1 MPDGNNCRGV
11 RHPSDTH
18 LTPLAFTIGSNAVPL
33 EICEL
38 TGERADIQV
47 SLRQHTPIEQF
58 VKDAK
63 LKMRREFGVKRA
75 RCEPFL
81 LKLSKPRGKP
91 GEGGLTKFGER
102 FFKSRIDRVRLAQD
116 DARGVTVSG
125 KKLEPATKAGFE
137 NGTRTE

>member
-1 MPDGNNCRGV
+1 M
-11 RHPSDTH
+11 SDTH
-18 LTPLAFTIGSNAVPL
+18 LTPLAFAIGSNAVPF

-63 LKMRREFGVKRA
+63 LEMRREFGVKRA
-75 RCEPFL
+75 RCQPFL

-91 GEGGLTKFGER
+91 GKCGLTELGER

-116 DARGVTVSG
+116 DARGVAVSG
-125 KKLEPATKAGFE
+125 EKLKPASKAGFE
-137 NGTRTE
+137 NGPRTE

>member
-1 MPDGNNCRGV
+1 MAIIAAV
-11 RHPSDTH
+11 SDTH
-18 LTPLAFTIGSNAVPL
+18 LTPLAFTIGSNAVPF

-38 TGERADIQV
+38 TGEPADIEV
-47 SLRQHTPIEQF
+47 SFRQDTPIEQF

-63 LKMRREFGVKRA
+63 LEMRREFGVKRA
-75 RCEPFL
+75 RCQPFL

-125 KKLEPATKAGFE
+125 EKLKPASKTGFE

>member
-1 MPDGNNCRGV
+1 MPPGNNCRGV

-18 LTPLAFTIGSNAVPL
+18 LTPLAFTIGSNAVPF

-38 TGERADIQV
+38 PGEHADIQMR
-47 SLRQHTPIEQF
+47 LRQHAPIEQF

-63 LKMRREFGVKRA
+63 LEMRREFGVKRA
-75 RCEPFL
+75 RCQPFL
-81 LKLSKPRGKP
+81 LKISKPRGKT

-125 KKLEPATKAGFE
+125 EKLEPASKAGFE
-137 NGTRTE
+137 NGTWTE